1 LESLNIREGD
11 GILLVRLGALGDV
24 VRTLPCVAALRESF
38 PQARLAWVVEPGS
51 SSLLPGAP
59 WLNEIVLFP
68 RTALGAP
75 ALWRH
80 PNQARK
86 ALGQFLSKLQGF
98 RPALSLDFQ
107 GTAKSALIGKFSGA
121 RRRLGF
127 DRSGSRESSFLL
139 NTIHVRP
146 SSPRINRVFKNLE
159 LLAPL
164 RVTAGPPKFPF
175 PPVHPARRISDFLTS
190 LGDRIP
196 VAVHPGTS
204 LRQAH
209 KRWPEES
216 FGQVVHGLAE
226 EGWAPILTW
235 GPGEE
240 TLVRRVLA
248 LSRGA
253 GVAAPLTTPLEM
265 RELIASC
272 RLFIGGDTG
281 PMHLAWTQ
289 GVPVVVL
296 FGSTDPSINGP
307 LGDRHR
313 ILAPAWDGRHPFP
326 RRGDRS
332 VVRNIYPT
340 AVLRAAREILHQ
352 CFIPPGRAPAP

>member
-1 LESLNIREGD
+1 
-11 GILLVRLGALGDV
+11 
-24 VRTLPCVAALRESF
+24 CVAALRESF

-107 GTAKSALIGKFSGA
+107 GTAKSTLIGKFSGA

-235 GPGEE
+235 DPGRGPWC
-240 TLVRRVLA
+240 V
-248 LSRGA
+248 
-253 GVAAPLTTPLEM
+253 
-265 RELIASC
+265 
-272 RLFIGGDTG
+272 GG
-281 PMHLAWTQ
+281 WQ
-289 GVPVVVL
+289 
-296 FGSTDPSINGP
+296 
-307 LGDRHR
+307 
-313 ILAPAWDGRHPFP
+313 FP
-326 RRGDRS
+326 RGLGWLDLLQTPWECGNLTAS
-332 VVRNIYPT
+332 V
-340 AVLRAAREILHQ
+340 ASS
-352 CFIPPGRAPAP
+352 FG